1 MFRFKARRRRR
12 LRARAF
18 PDAWRRI
25 LQRNVP
31 LYVRLPDQDRAELEG
46 HIHVFLAEKVFEGS
60 GGLSITDLI
69 RVTIA
74 GHACLL
80 LLHRDTGYYPALR
93 SVVVYPT
100 SYWARS
106 VRGLGPGLV
115 SDGDELRAGE
125 SWHTGAVV
133 VAWDE
138 ALATATDPED
148 GRNVLLHEFAHQLDQ
163 EDRAAD
169 GAPILDRPDA
179 YARWARVLGE
189 EYERLRRES
198 DEGRTTVLDAYG
210 GTDPAEF
217 FAVATEAFFER
228 PRALKDRHPE
238 LYAELQGFYSQDPVG
253 FGTETGDPV
262 DPGAKPSRTP

>member
-1 MFRFKARRRRR
+1 MFGFKARRRRR
-12 LRARAF
+12 LRTRRL

-25 LQRNVP
+25 LARNVP
-31 LYVRLPDQDRAELEG
+31 VYAGLPDEDRRELEG
-46 HIHVFLAEKVFEGS
+46 HVQVLLAEKAFEGA
-60 GGLSITDLI
+60 GGLEITDEI

-80 LLHRDTGYYPALR
+80 LLHRDTDYYPALR

-100 SYWARS
+100 TYWARS

-115 SDGDELRAGE
+115 AEGDEPRAGE

-133 VAWDE
+133 LSWDE
-138 ALATATDPED
+138 ALATALDLDD
-148 GRNVLLHEFAHQLDQ
+148 GRNVILHEFAHQLDQ

-169 GAPILDRPDA
+169 GAPILDRPGA
-179 YARWARVLGE
+179 YATWARVLGE
-189 EYERLRRES
+189 EYARLRRES

-228 PRALKDRHPE
+228 PRALKHRHPE
-238 LYAELQGFYSQDPVG
+238 LYAELERFYRQDPARIAQEAAERYPING
-253 FGTETGDPV
+253 P
-262 DPGAKPSRTP
+262 RTAGQ